1 MDFLPTVIRAEYRGE
16 HGIHF
21 AFNDGL
27 ENTVVAQWLEL
38 EHREDFYAFLHAHR
52 IPMTTLEVLQRD
64 RTASERLG
72 F

>member
-27 ENTVVAQWLEL
+27 ENTVVAQWLDGPVF
-38 EHREDFYAFLHAHR
+38 RMKSSGGPARPAPAPR
-52 IPMTTLEVLQRD
+52 
-64 RTASERLG
+64 G
-72 F
+72 